1 MFSTEMLMHA
11 YAEVVKTKGA
21 NTKEGDGTNLDG
33 INLDRVEKL
42 SESLMDGS

>member
-11 YAEVVKTKGA
+11 YAEAVKTKGV
-21 NTKEGDGTNLDG
+21 NTKGGDGTNLDG
-33 INLDRVEKL
+33 INIDRIEKL